1 MAQLLD
7 QFVTQLLVQL
17 PSLLLFHLP
26 LVVYLSLSSRW
37 LKESLLVHNNHQDF
51 CTLFDQESEVFGSI
65 PAGSAQTE
73 CRDG

>member
-26 LVVYLSLSSRW
+26 LGVYLSLSSRW
-37 LKESLLVHNNHQDF
+37 LKESESLLVHNNHQDF
-51 CTLFDQESEVFGSI
+51 CTLFDQESEVFG
-65 PAGSAQTE
+65 
-73 CRDG
+73 